1 MKFVLIGNVDHGKST
16 LGGRLLVDSNTIRDR
31 DIQKLKNKADQL
43 KMSNW
48 WLAHILDEDDNE
60 KTKGKTYSLNVFS
73 FNYQEKNYELID
85 VPGHK
90 ELVNEMIFGTA
101 LADIAILIISI
112 RKGEYEAGLSGQTLE
127 HTLIARGM
135 GISSLIVCINKM
147 DTINWDQ
154 KEYNHVVADFTNK
167 IKKYRFKNIIFV
179 PISAYHGD
187 NLFERYDNPLNSCSF
202 MEALNSI
209 DIVHHEAKLIQV
221 KNKKVKGKFIFYH
234 IKNLITKGYICKLHT
249 EDQLYDAE
257 FVQLKNDKLSFVTQD
272 NSQGKVIIVIL
283 ELNTNESLN
292 CNVILRD
299 GNQTIAIG
307 ILVNS

>member
-16 LGGRLLVDSNTIRDR
+16 LGGQLLVKSNIIQDR
-31 DIQKLKNKADQL
+31 DIQKIKNKANQL

-60 KTKGKTYSLNVFS
+60 KAKGKTYGLNIVS
-73 FNYQEKNYELID
+73 FKYQEKNYEMID

-112 RKGEYEAGLSGQTLE
+112 RKGEYDAGLSGQTLE

-135 GISSLIVCINKM
+135 GISSLIICVNKM

-154 KEYNHVVADFTNK
+154 EEYNHIVSDFTNR

-187 NLFERYDNPLNSCSF
+187 NLFDRYDNPLVSCSL
-202 MEALNSI
+202 MEVLNSI
-209 DIVHHEAKLIQV
+209 DIVHNEAELIQP
-221 KNKKVKGKFIFYH
+221 KNEKVEGKFIFNN

-249 EDQLYDAE
+249 KDKLYDAE

-272 NSQGKVIIVIL
+272 NSLGKKIPVTL
-283 ELNTNESLN
+283 KLNSNQSLN
-292 CNVILRD
+292 RNVILRD

-307 ILVNS
+307 ILFNS